1 MSAGPIEAHVA
12 ELSAALH
19 GPARLKSR
27 MLEELRGGLAD
38 AAADLSPEPDT
49 DASADAARRAV
60 AEFGTVAELAPA
72 FQRELTLAQARQ
84 TALTMAVLL
93 PLLIAGRHWA
103 GSSGAAPPLLHL
115 TAVNATALAA
125 ATALLATVFLALTG
139 TLGRRFP
146 APGGLP
152 LAVAWTGTTAAAAVG
167 VGALTLTAAAVLS
180 ANWPLAAATALL
192 ALASHARIAATAR
205 ACRHCARLP
214 RADAFTL

>member
-1 MSAGPIEAHVA
+1 MSADLIAAHVA

-27 MLEELRGGLAD
+27 MLEELRGGLTD
-38 AAADLSPEPDT
+38 AAEDLSDGPG
-49 DASADAARRAV
+49 SDAARRAV

-146 APGGLP
+146 VPGGLP

-192 ALASHARIAATAR
+192 ALASHARIAASAR
-205 ACRHCARLP
+205 ACRHCARLQQ
-214 RADAFTL
+214 ADAFTL